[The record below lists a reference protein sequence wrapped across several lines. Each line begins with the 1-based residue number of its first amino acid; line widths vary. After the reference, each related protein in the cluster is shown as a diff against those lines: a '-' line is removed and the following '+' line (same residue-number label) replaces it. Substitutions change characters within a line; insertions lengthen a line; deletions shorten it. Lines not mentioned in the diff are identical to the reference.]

1 MAPKCAANLIS
12 LFVGCG
18 FVLVGS
24 VLAVALF
31 GCNRTATTID
41 DVIDF
46 NTKAMGGRAA
56 IEAIRSI
63 EVNLH
68 ISDPGSEVDG
78 VYYAARPGRM
88 RIDIS
93 VAGKHVFTEAFDGQ
107 RGWEWNGKESKAAS
121 AQATAAL
128 QHGVELPGK
137 LFGLHELR
145 QRDHQVELVG
155 REKIEGINYYALRVT
170 LSDGYRTTLYVDPE
184 NWLITRRR
192 DFRPLHVDIDPTPTT
207 IDQRSSDFRTISG
220 VRFAFAGSETDL
232 KTGKVLETSQIKS
245 IKINPPIDPSFFE
258 KL

>member
-1 MAPKCAANLIS
+1 L
-12 LFVGCG
+12 
-18 FVLVGS
+18 
-24 VLAVALF
+24 
-31 GCNRTATTID
+31 
-41 DVIDF
+41 

-63 EVNLH
+63 EVSLH

-78 VYYAARPGRM
+78 IYYGARPGRM

-93 VAGKHVFTEAFDGQ
+93 VAGKHVFTEAFDGR
-107 RGWEWNGKESKAAS
+107 RGWEWNGKESKTTS
-121 AQATAAL
+121 PGATAAL

-145 QRDHQVELVG
+145 QRGHQVELVG
-155 REKIEGINYYALRVT
+155 REKIEGINYYALRVM
-170 LSDGYRTTLYVDPE
+170 LGDGYRTTLYVDPE

-192 DFRPLHVDIDPTPTT
+192 DVRPLHVDIDPTPTT
-207 IDQRSSDFRTISG
+207 IEQRSSDFRTISG

-245 IKINPPIDPSFFE
+245 TKINPPIGPSFFE